1 MAKRLLAVC
10 IVVTAGIG
18 CSKGVDVDEVPIG
31 SEVQVTRQD
40 GGVVEG
46 KLTARDE
53 KTVKVD
59 VGRDTRSVERNE
71 VAHIGVPDETGKAPE
86 LPAIARFRE
95 YTVPRGTRLS
105 IQLEE
110 AVGSATSN
118 VGDAVSATLAND
130 VTIDGAEVL
139 PAGSPVR
146 ARVSDAEKSGKVK
159 GRARLALTFTGV
171 TAHGDTYSFEERY
184 TMVAPGTKARDA
196 KTIGIPAAGGA
207 VIGAIVGGGKG
218 AAIGAAVGGG
228 AGTGVVLA
236 TSGKEVGLASGAKLS
251 ITLDQALEVRVP
263 IMPKSDS

>member
-1 MAKRLLAVC
+1 MTKRLLAVC
-10 IVVTAGIG
+10 MVVTAGLG
-18 CSKGVDVDEVPIG
+18 CSRGADLDEVPIG
-31 SEVQVTRQD
+31 SEVQLTRQD

-53 KTVKVD
+53 QTVKVD
-59 VGRDTRSVERNE
+59 VGRDTRSVARDE
-71 VAHIGVPDETGKAPE
+71 VAHIGVADESGKTPE
-86 LPAIARFRE
+86 LPPIARFRE
-95 YTVPRGTRLS
+95 YTVPSGTRLS
-105 IQLEE
+105 VQLEE

-118 VGDAVSATLAND
+118 AGDTVSATLAND

-139 PAGSPVR
+139 PAGSAVR
-146 ARVSDAEKSGKVK
+146 ARVSEAERSGKVK
-159 GRARLALTFTGV
+159 GRARLSLTFTGV
-171 TAHGDTYSFEERY
+171 TAHGETYSFEERY

-236 TSGKEVGLASGAKLS
+236 TRGKEVGLASGAKVPL
-251 ITLDQALEVRVP
+251 TLDRPLEVRVP

>member
-10 IVVTAGIG
+10 MVVSAGLG
-18 CSKGVDVDEVPIG
+18 CSRGVDLDEVPIG

-53 KTVKVD
+53 ATVKVD
-59 VGRDTRSVERNE
+59 VGRDTRSVARSD
-71 VAHIGVPDETGKAPE
+71 VAHIGVADASGKAPE

-95 YTVPRGTRLS
+95 YRVPSGTRLS
-105 IQLEE
+105 VRLQE
-110 AVGSATSN
+110 AVGSSTSN
-118 VGDAVSATLAND
+118 VGDVLTATLAD
-130 VTIDGAEVL
+130 AVRIDGVDVL

-146 ARVSDAEKSGKVK
+146 AQVSVAEPSGKVK
-159 GRARLALTFTGV
+159 GRARLGLSFSGV
-171 TAHGDTYSFEERY
+171 AAHGEHYAFEDGY
-184 TMVAPGTKARDA
+184 TMVAPGTKAKDA

-207 VIGAIVGGGKG
+207 VIGAIVGGKKG

-236 TSGKEVGLASGAKLS
+236 TAGKEVGLASGARVS
-251 ITLDQALEVRVP
+251 IATDRPLEVKVP
-263 IMPKSDS
+263 VTPKSDS